1 MSSQSDIENRESQR
15 ADFKSDGEVAQ
26 SQMSESSLF
35 IQLLP
40 GGVALFFVFVVM
52 LAFMLGERAMM
63 SSARQTTQDTM
74 QVVLTNTR
82 QYFDNWSVQKE
93 TDVKIWAQTDLIISV
108 AREMSQFSDLQDI
121 NHQNSHEIRDT
132 LDPWVASHGYQ
143 GFSLISND
151 GLVVASMRNAEL
163 GQPTI
168 ALDSIDFERLNSQG
182 SILTRPFIVDQL
194 DNAYDAIS
202 SELVEEIAILAI
214 APIMDGDI
222 RLGYFALRLDAMNE
236 YSAIFQTGRTGL
248 SGETYAVDET
258 GRLVSESRFVDQ
270 LFAYGLIAE
279 GHSAMQ
285 HIDVRDPGVNLQAG
299 GEADGVFSSWP
310 LTVAARGVIAKEDGE
325 DLNGYRDY
333 RGVLVVGAWVWDE
346 DRNLG
351 IITEVGISEAFTG
364 AKQAAAVLRGFAV
377 AMAVSFIFLTIL
389 FTMHRNISQQ
399 RAKATQETKTRLSQ
413 ILMTAAEGIYGLD
426 GDGVITFINSYACK
440 LLGYKEDE
448 LIGRSMHALVHHS
461 HQDGSV
467 FPKEECPI
475 HTANVPLPENDKDVF
490 WTKNGESIPIEY
502 ACSAIDPISNQS
514 GAVVVFRDISGRIR
528 DEMALRRYSQEL
540 KRSNAEL
547 QEFAYAASHDLQEP
561 LRKIQAFG
569 ERLNN
574 KYRDDLE
581 EGGQHYLDRMVD
593 AASRMRR
600 LIDDLLGYSR
610 VNSRTTSMRPVELSS
625 VLADVVSDL
634 EPRIVATGASVK
646 ITDLPAIEADQA
658 QMHQL
663 FLNLLANALK
673 FHRPDV
679 KPSISVAGS
688 VEVSEDGAMAKIAVT
703 DNGIGFDMRH
713 SDRIFGMFERLHGR
727 NTFDGTGVG
736 LATCRKIAERHG
748 GSLTA
753 WGETDAGSVF
763 TLTLPVR
770 QANLT

>member
-1 MSSQSDIENRESQR
+1 MKSQSDIENLNQQRTTFESDNK
-15 ADFKSDGEVAQ
+15 AAQ
-26 SQMSESSLF
+26 SQLPENALL
-35 IQLLP
+35 IQILP
-40 GGVALFFVFVVM
+40 GVVALFFVFIVM
-52 LAFMLGERAMM
+52 LAFMIGERAMM
-63 SSARQTTQDTM
+63 SSARQATLDTM

-82 QYFDNWSVQKE
+82 QRLDSWSVQKE
-93 TDVKIWAQTDLIISV
+93 TDVRIWAQTDLIISA
-108 AREMSQFSDLQDI
+108 AREMSQISDLQEI
-121 NHQNSHEIRDT
+121 NHQNSNEIRDT
-132 LDPWVASHGYQ
+132 LDPWVANHGYQ

-151 GLVVASMRNAEL
+151 GLVLASMRNEEL

-182 SILTRPFIVDQL
+182 SILTHPFIIDQL

-214 APIMDGDI
+214 APIMDGDV
-222 RLGYFALRLDAMNE
+222 RLGYFALKLDAMNE
-236 YSAIFQTGRTGL
+236 YSTIFLTARTGL

-258 GRLVSESRFVDQ
+258 GRLVSESRFADE
-270 LFAYGLIAE
+270 LSGYGLIAE

-285 HIDVRDPGVNLQAG
+285 HIDVRDPGVNLEG
-299 GEADGVFSSWP
+299 MSDPDGVYSSWP
-310 LTVAARGVIAKEDGE
+310 LSVAASGVIAKEDGGN
-325 DLNGYRDY
+325 LNGYRDY
-333 RGVLVVGAWVWDE
+333 RGVLVAGAWVWDE
-346 DRNLG
+346 DRQLG
-351 IITEVGISEAFTG
+351 IITEVNISEAFAG
-364 AKQAAAVLRGFAV
+364 AKQAAAILRGFAV
-377 AMAVSFIFLTIL
+377 AMAISFIFLTIL

-399 RAKATQETKTRLSQ
+399 RARATQEAKARLSQ

-426 GDGVITFINSYACK
+426 GDGVITFINPYACQ
-440 LLGYKEDE
+440 LLGYQEDE

-461 HQDGSV
+461 RQDGSV
-467 FPKEECPI
+467 YPKEECPI
-475 HTANVPLPENDKDVF
+475 HTANVPLPENDKDTF
-490 WTKNGESIPIEY
+490 WTKDGEAIPIEY
-502 ACSAIDPISNQS
+502 ACSAIDPVRNEV
-514 GAVVVFRDISGRIR
+514 GAVIVFRDISDRIR

-574 KYRDDLE
+574 KYRDDLA

-610 VNSRTTSMRPVELSS
+610 VNARTTTLRPVELSS
-625 VLADVVSDL
+625 VLADVISDL
-634 EPRIVATGASVK
+634 EPRIVSTGASVK

-663 FLNLLANALK
+663 FLNLIANALK

-688 VEVSEDGAMAKIAVT
+688 VEVSENGAMAKIAVT

-753 WGETDAGSVF
+753 WGEPDAGSVF

>member
-1 MSSQSDIENRESQR
+1 MNSRSEIDNLEHPEPGLEPGGS
-15 ADFKSDGEVAQ
+15 AAQ
-26 SQMSESSLF
+26 SRASENDWF
-35 IQLLP
+35 VQFLP
-40 GGVALFFVFVVM
+40 GMAALFFVFIVM

-63 SSARQTTQDTM
+63 SSARETTRDTM

-82 QYFDNWSVQKE
+82 QNLDNWSVQKE
-93 TDVKIWAQTDLIISV
+93 TDVRIWAQTDLVISA
-108 AREMSQFSDLQDI
+108 ARELSQFSDTGDI
-121 NHQNSHEIRDT
+121 THLRTHAIRDA

-143 GFSLISND
+143 GFSLISNE
-151 GLVVASMRNAEL
+151 GIVLASMSSEAL
-163 GQPTI
+163 GLPTI
-168 ALDSIDFERLNSQG
+168 ALDNIDIERLTSQG
-182 SILTRPFIVDQL
+182 SMLTHPFIVDQL
-194 DNAYDAIS
+194 DNAYDTIS

-214 APIMDGDI
+214 APVMDGDVQ
-222 RLGYFALRLDAMNE
+222 LGYFALRVDAMNE
-236 YSAIFQTGRTGL
+236 YSAIFQAGRTGVT
-248 SGETYAVDET
+248 GETYAVDVT

-270 LFAYGLIAE
+270 LSQIGLIAE
-279 GHSAMQ
+279 GHSGMQ
-285 HIDVRDPGVNLQAG
+285 HIDVRDPGINLTTTG
-299 GEADGVFSSWP
+299 VVDGDYNSWP
-310 LTVAARGVIAKEDGE
+310 LTVAARSLTENETGS
-325 DLNGYRDY
+325 DLTGYRDY
-333 RGVLVVGAWVWDE
+333 RGVLVAGAWAWDE
-346 DRNLG
+346 ERQIG
-351 IITEVGISEAFTG
+351 IITEVDFVEAFAG

-377 AMAVSFIFLTIL
+377 AMAISFIFLTIL
-389 FTMHRNISQQ
+389 FTMHRNISEQ
-399 RAKATQETKTRLSQ
+399 RERSTREAKTRLSQ

-426 GDGVITFINSYACK
+426 GDGIITFVNSYACK
-440 LLGYKEDE
+440 ILGYKEDE

-490 WTKNGESIPIEY
+490 WTKNGEPIPIEY
-502 ACSAIDPISNQS
+502 ACSAIDPISNTL
-514 GAVVVFRDISGRIR
+514 GAVIVFRDISDRIR
-528 DEMALRRYSQEL
+528 DEVALHRYSQEL

-574 KYRDDLE
+574 KHREDLG

-610 VNSRTTSMRPVELSS
+610 VNSTATALHPVELST

-634 EPRIVATGASVK
+634 EPRIVSTGASVK
-646 ITDLPAIEADQA
+646 ISDLPAIEADPT

-673 FHRPDV
+673 FHRPGV

-688 VEVSEDGAMAKIAVT
+688 VEVSEGGAMVKIAVA
-703 DNGIGFDMRH
+703 DNGIGFELRH

-727 NTFDGTGVG
+727 ETFDGTGVG
-736 LATCRKIAERHG
+736 LATCRKIAVRHG
-748 GSLTA
+748 GTLTA
-753 WGETDAGSVF
+753 WGEPDAGAVF
-763 TLTLPVR
+763 TLILPVR